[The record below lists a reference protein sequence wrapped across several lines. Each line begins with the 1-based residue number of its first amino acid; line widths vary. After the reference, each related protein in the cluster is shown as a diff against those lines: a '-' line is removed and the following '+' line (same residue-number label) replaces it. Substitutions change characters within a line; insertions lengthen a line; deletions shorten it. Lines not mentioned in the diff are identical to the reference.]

1 MSSSG
6 FGKQIYLDDNEL
18 LELTLAT
25 MAEMDTYFFLIIECQ
40 KGRICYASSSVE
52 RILGY
57 KPVCKKTQNFY
68 SFFYFYFLIRLNYV
82 YNRYLMLSIRVILK

>member
-1 MSSSG
+1 LFGFFLLKGASSKLSSSG

-25 MAEMDTYFFLIIECQ
+25 ITEMDRYFFLIIECQ

-52 RILGY
+52 TILGC
-57 KPVCKKTQNFY
+57 KPVCRQ
-68 SFFYFYFLIRLNYV
+68 
-82 YNRYLMLSIRVILK
+82 